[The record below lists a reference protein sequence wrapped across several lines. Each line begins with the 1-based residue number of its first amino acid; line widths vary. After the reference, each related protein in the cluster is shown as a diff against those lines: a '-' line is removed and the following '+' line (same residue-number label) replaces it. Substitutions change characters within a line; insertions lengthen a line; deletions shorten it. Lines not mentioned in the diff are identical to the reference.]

1 METMQP
7 IDVVAIASRVLEAL
21 DVDHLGLAGPKAD
34 EEQSTGVLGQQT
46 TSVEE
51 LAARLDE
58 LIREVNRCRLMQQR
72 LEDAIAQV
80 QQQVWLLP
88 AYLIRLEQWSVEA
101 EARLMQL
108 APSSGDAGP
117 AIAAGVP
124 SETARWAS
132 VKEVAERLGLSEST
146 VRRYVRQG
154 ILPAVRLPIGR
165 GLRLRWSDVLSRLP
179 NAETLPSEGKQQ
191 EP

>member
-1 METMQP
+1 METTQP

-21 DVDHLGLAGPKAD
+21 DVDHLSLVGPQAD
-34 EEQSTGVLGQQT
+34 EEQSPVALGQQT

-51 LAARLDE
+51 LAARLEE
-58 LIREVNRCRLMQQR
+58 LIREINRCRVTQQR
-72 LEDAIAQV
+72 LENAIAQV

-108 APSSGDAGP
+108 ASASGDGGL
-117 AIAAGVP
+117 AISAETP
-124 SETARWAS
+124 SEATRWAI

-179 NAETLPSEGKQQ
+179 EAEPLPKGNQQ

>member
-21 DVDHLGLAGPKAD
+21 DINHLDLTGPKAD
-34 EEQSTGVLGQQT
+34 EEQGVVASGQQAA
-46 TSVEE
+46 SLEE

-58 LIREVNRCRLMQQR
+58 LIREVNRCRAMQQR
-72 LEDAIAQV
+72 LENAIAQV

-117 AIAAGVP
+117 AISAGTS
-124 SETARWAS
+124 SEVARWAS

-154 ILPAVRLPIGR
+154 ILPAVRLPVGR

-179 NAETLPSEGKQQ
+179 EAEPLPKGDQQ

>member
-1 METMQP
+1 METEQP

-21 DVDHLGLAGPKAD
+21 DVEHLALVSPGAN
-34 EEQSTGVLGQQT
+34 EEQGTAAIEKRVSST
-46 TSVEE
+46 EE
-51 LAARLDE
+51 LAARLEE
-58 LIREVNRCRLMQQR
+58 LAREVDRCRLVQQR
-72 LEDAIAQV
+72 LEKSIAQV

-88 AYLIRLEQWSVEA
+88 AYLIRLEQWSFQT

-108 APSSGDAGP
+108 SPATGSDEAPLA
-117 AIAAGVP
+117 
-124 SETARWAS
+124 SETMPEAARWAS

-154 ILPAVRLPIGR
+154 IFPAVRLPVGR

-179 NAETLPSEGKQQ
+179 EAEPLRQEDRQ

>member
-1 METMQP
+1 METTQP

-21 DVDHLGLAGPKAD
+21 DIDHLSLVGPQAD
-34 EEQSTGVLGQQT
+34 EEQGIVAPEQRAA
-46 TSVEE
+46 SVEE
-51 LAARLDE
+51 LAARLNE
-58 LIREVNRCRLMQQR
+58 LIREINHCRLTQQR
-72 LEDAIAQV
+72 LENALAQV

-108 APSSGDAGP
+108 ASAYGDGGL
-117 AIAAGVP
+117 AISAEAP
-124 SETARWAS
+124 SEMARWAS

-179 NAETLPSEGKQQ
+179 EAEPLPKGNQQ